1 MLKNTPHH
9 GSKGRTMTAR
19 KTTALTV
26 RLPTSLYDKGKA
38 LAELRDTSHNELLTD
53 ALKALVSQ
61 EEQAALYASFSEV
74 GGDGSNDIGFALAAQ
89 SEVLD
94 GLGSGCTP
102 IDHGV

>member
-1 MLKNTPHH
+1 
-9 GSKGRTMTAR
+9 MTAR

-26 RLPTSLYDKGKA
+26 RLPTSLYDKGRV
-38 LAELRDTSHNELLTD
+38 LAELRKTSLNELVTD
-53 ALKALVSQ
+53 ALGALVSQ

-74 GGDGSNDIGFALAAQ
+74 GGDALLNDIDSACAAQ

-94 GLGSGCTP
+94 GSGPGFTP

>member
-1 MLKNTPHH
+1 
-9 GSKGRTMTAR
+9 MTAR

-26 RLPTSLYDKGKA
+26 RLPTTLYDKGRV
-38 LAELRDTSHNELLTD
+38 LAELRKTSLNELVTD
-53 ALKALVSQ
+53 ALGALVAQ

-74 GGDGSNDIGFALAAQ
+74 GGDALLNDIDFVLAAQ

-94 GLGSGCTP
+94 GPGSGFTP